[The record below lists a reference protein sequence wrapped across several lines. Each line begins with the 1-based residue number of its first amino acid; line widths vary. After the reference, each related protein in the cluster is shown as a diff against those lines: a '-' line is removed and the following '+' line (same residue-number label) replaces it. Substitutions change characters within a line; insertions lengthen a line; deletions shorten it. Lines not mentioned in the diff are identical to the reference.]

1 MYECEAEM
9 KDVFHQKKKEKEMKD
24 VLNAM
29 GLRST
34 VF

>member
-9 KDVFHQKKKEKEMKD
+9 KDVFHQKKLKKMKD

-29 GLRST
+29 GLRSV